1 MAKDVW
7 QLQEAKNRF
16 SRVINKA
23 MADGPQIITRR
34 GEVVAVLVSKDEY
47 ERLKKSKS
55 SLVEFFQQSPLVG
68 VPLELERDRTR
79 PRDLDL

>member
-16 SRVINKA
+16 SRVVNKA

-34 GEVVAVLVSKDEY
+34 GEEVAVLVSKDEY

>member
-16 SRVINKA
+16 SRVVNKA
-23 MADGPQIITRR
+23 MAEGPQIITRR
-34 GEVVAVLVSKDEY
+34 GEEVAVLVSKDEY
-47 ERLKKSKS
+47 ERLKKSRL
-55 SLVEFFQQSPLVG
+55 SLVEFFRRSPLVG
-68 VPLELERDRTR
+68 VALELERDRTR